1 MSVHMWMT
9 KDPVTVAPNVSLRSA
24 YSLMRTEKIRR
35 LPVVD
40 GERLIGIVT
49 LTDMT
54 KLLFAGEGG
63 KSTITIDNNTVRE
76 FMTEKPQTAGPK
88 DPIEKA
94 ALLMYRGRVSS
105 LPIVAD
111 GKLVGIITETDIFK
125 SFITI
130 MGIDEE
136 GTRIVLEV
144 KSEDTGFQEIMDLVE
159 EHGVDLL
166 SIATL
171 HTYSKTDSLVVVRV
185 KGFETDSFTEDIRE
199 SGFRV
204 LEIS

>member
-1 MSVHMWMT
+1 MT
-9 KDPVTVAPNVSLRSA
+9 KEPVTVAPSVSLRNA
-24 YSLMRTEKIRR
+24 YALMRSRKIRR
-35 LPVVD
+35 LPVVEAD
-40 GERLIGIVT
+40 RLIGIVT

-54 KLLFAGEGG
+54 KLLFVGEGG
-63 KSTITIDNNTVRE
+63 TNATAIDNCTVRE
-76 FMTEKPQTAGPK
+76 FMTEKPETAGPN

-94 ALLMYRGRVSS
+94 ALLMYRRGVSS
-105 LPIVAD
+105 LPIVDD

-125 SFITI
+125 AFITI

-136 GTRIVLEV
+136 GTRIVLEL
-144 KSEDTGFQEIMDLVE
+144 KSEDTGFQEIMDCVE

-171 HTYSKTDSLVVVRV
+171 HTYSRTHTLAVIRV
-185 KGFETDSFTEDIRE
+185 KGFETDSFTEDIRD